1 MASLP
6 SFPEPGSDTLLN
18 ARQVAD
24 RLGVSER
31 WVRDHATRRA
41 PRIPVIKLGPLVR
54 FLRTDIEAFISD
66 QRDDHSS
73 TRRRK

>member
-6 SFPEPGSDTLLN
+6 SLPETGSDSLLN

-31 WVRDHATRRA
+31 WVRDHATRRT
-41 PRIPVIKLGPLVR
+41 PRIPVVKLGPLVR
-54 FLRTDIEAFISD
+54 FLRADIEDFIGD
-66 QRDDHSS
+66 QREDHSG